1 MNESLYNKLLEAL
14 PLPLKR
20 RITKEDFNWI
30 DKKINGLNAGTSL
43 YLYRNNGSFEDF
55 TRDVIGD
62 IINEFVM
69 EMKGDDI
76 KIISDDEYGEMFDD
90 DDLERHFVLYWDI
103 IPILG
108 MIYKNVLLTKWNK

>member
-30 DKKINGLNAGTSL
+30 DKKINGLNAVTSW
-43 YLYRNNGSFEDF
+43 YRNNGSFDDF
-55 TRDVIGD
+55 IRDVIGD

-76 KIISDDEYGEMFDD
+76 KIIYNDEYGEMFDD

>member
-30 DKKINGLNAGTSL
+30 DKKINNLDTVTSW
-43 YLYRNNGSFEDF
+43 YRNNGSFDDF

-76 KIISDDEYGEMFDD
+76 KTIPDDMFGEVFDD
-90 DDLERHFVLYWDI
+90 DDLERYFVLYWDI